1 MKIKNIMHL
10 EASAGWGG
18 QEMRILK
25 ESLGMKNLGYNVLIA
40 VEKNGGLY
48 QQAIEK
54 NIKTYEIRFKKIFWF
69 FSFFKLIY
77 IILKNK
83 IDLIVTH
90 SSSDSWLGGILGK
103 IFKIKVIRT
112 RHLSTTIRKG
122 LNSRIL
128 YGYLADFVITTC
140 TEIVTVISEQ
150 SKKNINK
157 IKCIPTG
164 IDQDVIKVSD
174 EEIINFKEKH
184 LLQNSFLVGTAC
196 FMRSWKG
203 IDDFLNAAKL
213 LEKEN
218 IKFLIIG
225 GGHSEKYINLAKEL
239 KLQNVFFTGH
249 LENPYPA
256 IATLDIFLLLSTAH
270 EGISQASLQAAFLKK
285 PLITTR
291 TGGLKEVCIDNFNGI
306 NVSNN
311 SPLEIKSAIM
321 KIKNDNKM
329 KEKFGE
335 NSSIIIKKFTI
346 ENMLLETDKIYN
358 NL

>member
-128 YGYLADFVITTC
+128 YGYLADFVIITC

-225 GGHSEKYINLAKEL
+225 GGHSEKYINLA
-239 KLQNVFFTGH
+239 
-249 LENPYPA
+249 
-256 IATLDIFLLLSTAH
+256 
-270 EGISQASLQAAFLKK
+270 
-285 PLITTR
+285 
-291 TGGLKEVCIDNFNGI
+291 
-306 NVSNN
+306 
-311 SPLEIKSAIM
+311 
-321 KIKNDNKM
+321 
-329 KEKFGE
+329 
-335 NSSIIIKKFTI
+335 
-346 ENMLLETDKIYN
+346 
-358 NL
+358 